1 MIRKF
6 SAAVLILGILFV
18 IGCSTHV
25 HKVGNGA
32 QSNDMNDMIETRQW
46 YVLFGLVPINEV
58 DTNAMAGEATDYE
71 ITTELTAIDIIINLF
86 TGVVSVGSRT
96 VTVRK

>member
-1 MIRKF
+1 MLRKF
-6 SAAVLILGILFV
+6 SAAVLIVGILFV
-18 IGCSTHV
+18 IGCSMHV

-32 QSNDMNDMIETRQW
+32 QGNDMMEARQW

-58 DTNAMAGEATDYE
+58 NTNAMAGAATDYE
-71 ITTELTAIDIIINLF
+71 IRTGHTVFDFIINIF
-86 TGVVSVGSRT
+86 TSVVSVNSRT

>member
-1 MIRKF
+1 MLRKL
-6 SAAVLILGILFV
+6 SVVVLIVGILFV
-18 IGCSTHV
+18 IGCATHV

-32 QSNDMNDMIETRQW
+32 QGNDMMEARQW

-71 ITTELTAIDIIINLF
+71 IMTQHTGLDVIINIF
-86 TGVVSVGSRT
+86 TGAISINSRT
-96 VTVRK
+96 VIVRK

>member
-1 MIRKF
+1 MLRKF

-58 DTNAMAGEATDYE
+58 DTNVMAGAATDYE
-71 ITTELTAIDIIINLF
+71 ITTELTALDFIINVF
-86 TGVVSVGSRT
+86 TGMVSVSSRT

>member
-1 MIRKF
+1 MLRKF
-6 SAAVLILGILFV
+6 FAAVLILGILFV

-32 QSNDMNDMIETRQW
+32 QGNDMMEARQW
-46 YVLFGLVPINEV
+46 YVLWGLVPMNVV
-58 DTNAMAGEATDYE
+58 DTNAMAGAATDYE
-71 ITTELTAIDIIINLF
+71 ITTEFNALDFIINVF
-86 TGVVSVGSRT
+86 TGVATINSRT

>member
-1 MIRKF
+1 MLRKF
-6 SAAVLILGILFV
+6 SAAVLILGLLFV

-32 QSNDMNDMIETRQW
+32 QGNDRNDMIEARQW
-46 YVLFGLVPINEV
+46 YVLFGLVPISEV

-71 ITTELTAIDIIINLF
+71 ITTELTAIDIIIGLF
-86 TGVVSVGSRT
+86 TGVVSVSSRT
-96 VTVRK
+96 VTVQK